1 MRITSRRLLLPL
13 VAILVAVAVV
23 GVVALVGGDHRTAP
37 AGRSGADPS
46 AAPGLAGAPSL
57 PRQGATAPGDPAGNP
72 ETAGLPR
79 VAGTATTNDLV
90 TVWDGRGG
98 LPPTS
103 AGSRP
108 AGPGAAAQVKLDL
121 TVRAA
126 AGRALAL
133 VRVRNLTGRR
143 LALVGTIQLL
153 VSGPGPAAVSRLRLN
168 RPLPAAGT
176 SQVTVAFQP
185 RSPGVYRV
193 RAVFTP

>member
-1 MRITSRRLLLPL
+1 MRIRSRRLLLPL
-13 VAILVAVAVV
+13 VAVLVAVAVV
-23 GVVALVGGDHRTAP
+23 GVVALVGGDHSTAP
-37 AGRSGADPS
+37 AGRGRADAS
-46 AAPGLAGAPSL
+46 AAPGPAGTLGA
-57 PRQGATAPGDPAGNP
+57 PRQGVAVPGDPAGNP
-72 ETAGLPR
+72 ATAGLPR
-79 VAGTATTNDLV
+79 VAGTAATTDLV

-108 AGPGAAAQVKLDL
+108 SGPGTAAQVKLDL

-133 VRVRNLTGRR
+133 DRVRNLTGRR
-143 LALVGTIQLL
+143 LALVGTVQLL

-176 SQVTVAFQP
+176 SQVTVAFRP
-185 RSPGVYRV
+185 RGPGVYRV
-193 RAVFTP
+193 RAVFIP